1 MKKLKARKYKHFDM
15 PMSEAELDAFSPSA
29 ADIVKHSF
37 HPLLAYKRRER
48 RIDFDQNPWLIDFK
62 DREIRYACHRDAA
75 IFSLCARE
83 ITPHYE
89 DGLKSRGLAEN
100 VTAYRAGI
108 GSNVDFAL
116 DLFNEV
122 KSRTSCYVACFDVSK
137 FFDNICHDQLKAQIC
152 ALMGVTSLP
161 PHLYRVFRQ
170 VTEARYVNREDV
182 EPALG
187 GPSGKS
193 RLCSPSQFRSKI
205 APLISGAAHKG
216 VAQGTSLS
224 GLFANIYMI
233 EFDAKIAN
241 AANSMGG
248 IYRRYSDDIAI
259 VANDYESL
267 CRITHLINVE
277 INRLRLTI
285 NSKKTTVSGFYST
298 ASGLFPAF
306 DELQY
311 LGFTFDGHRILLR
324 SSSLRKFYS
333 KMRSNVRRYVR
344 LAAKKG
350 IPKTELHMRGLFR
363 RFTHWGDDR
372 NFVQYAYRAA
382 RKMASPEIKRQLRN
396 HVPLFQ
402 NHYERCVLEYY

>member
-15 PMSEAELDAFSPSA
+15 PLSEPELALFSPSA
-29 ADIVKHSF
+29 ADISRHSF

-48 RIDFDQNPWLIDFK
+48 RIDFDQSPWFIDFK

-75 IFSLCARE
+75 IFSLCANE

-89 DGLKSRGLAEN
+89 KGLRKRGLQDN

-116 DLFNEV
+116 DLFNQIRDR
-122 KSRTSCYVACFDVSK
+122 STCYVACFDVSK
-137 FFDNICHDQLKAQIC
+137 FFDNICHVKLKDRIC
-152 ALMGVTSLP
+152 ELMGVASLP

-170 VTEARYVNREDV
+170 VTEARYVNREAV

-187 GPSGKS
+187 GAAGKA
-193 RLCSPSQFRSKI
+193 RLCSPTQFRSKI
-205 APLISGAAHKG
+205 APLISAAAKKG

-233 EFDAKIAN
+233 DFDAKIAE
-241 AANSMGG
+241 AVRLVGG
-248 IYRRYSDDIAI
+248 VYRRYSDDIAVI
-259 VANDYESL
+259 APDYISL
-267 CRITHLINVE
+267 CNLTRLINLE
-277 INRLRLTI
+277 ISHLELEI
-285 NSKKTTVSGFYST
+285 NSKKTTVSGFYKTS
-298 ASGLFPAF
+298 SGLSRSFS
-306 DELQY
+306 DLQY
-311 LGFTFDGHRILLR
+311 LGFTFDGDRILIR

-333 KMRSNVRRYVR
+333 KMRMNVRRYVR
-344 LAAKKG
+344 LAAKNG
-350 IPKTELHMRGLFR
+350 IPKSELHMRGLVR

-382 RKMASPEIKRQLRN
+382 RKMAAPGIKRQLRN

-402 NHYERCVLEYY
+402 AHYERCVTEYY